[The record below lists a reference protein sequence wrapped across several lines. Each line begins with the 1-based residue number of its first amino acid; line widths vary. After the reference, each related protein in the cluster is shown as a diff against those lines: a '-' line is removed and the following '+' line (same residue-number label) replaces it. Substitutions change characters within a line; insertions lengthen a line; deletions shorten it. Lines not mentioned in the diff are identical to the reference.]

1 VFFLQ
6 WFYFTRNA
14 AYSGT
19 DLILF
24 AKPKFLVLILIPY
37 FGLNLFIYVN
47 KLFACTVSS
56 AFTSTIFSYSYKF
69 IYTSSSK
76 FSSQIFY
83 YIFFPTYLAYIT
95 ISGLLMLFPFH
106 LSNSSYIFHFILLA
120 FSTYILCFYFVLVK
134 LFSRKHIGLF

>member
-24 AKPKFLVLILIPY
+24 AKPKFL
-37 FGLNLFIYVN
+37 
-47 KLFACTVSS
+47 S